1 MLKGV
6 CIPDTVRIE
15 YKYFFAFLIAEDHL
29 RVECV
34 DVKHKGSREGI
45 SLNLLKVFNIYS
57 VSDYWSE
64 VRSFVENNLLSVG
77 QEFSMEAE
85 ELHSR

>member
-1 MLKGV
+1 
-6 CIPDTVRIE
+6 
-15 YKYFFAFLIAEDHL
+15 
-29 RVECV
+29 
-34 DVKHKGSREGI
+34 
-45 SLNLLKVFNIYS
+45 